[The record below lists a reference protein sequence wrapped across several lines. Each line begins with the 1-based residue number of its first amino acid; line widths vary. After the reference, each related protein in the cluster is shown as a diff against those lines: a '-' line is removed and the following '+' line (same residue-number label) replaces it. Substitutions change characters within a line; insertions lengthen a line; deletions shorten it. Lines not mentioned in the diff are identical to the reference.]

1 MFRKL
6 ILVLI
11 MLLAIAI
18 PASFLALSD
27 NYFSERT
34 DLYIRQHVITK
45 TSDIYS
51 KIIKEEFN
59 DTFNTTD
66 LVNYQFNDNNEIE
79 SILINSKKVNN
90 LVFIASSLIS
100 DALKSG
106 EIESELELISFPL
119 GQLISKSIFAGTGPD
134 IYIEVDPITSY
145 KVDIKTEMKE
155 YGLNN
160 VIFEVYLVSVIEV
173 EVMIP
178 LKQEKVICENKTLI
192 LSQIVSG
199 KVPHFYYSS

>member
-6 ILVLI
+6 LLVMM
-11 MLLAIAI
+11 MLLIIAT
-18 PASFLALSD
+18 PASFLAISD

-34 DLYIRQHVITK
+34 DIYIKQHVTSK
-45 TSDIYS
+45 ASDIYA
-51 KIIKEEFN
+51 KVIKEEFN
-59 DTFNTTD
+59 ETFKTEE
-66 LVNYQFNDNNEIE
+66 LVNYQFNNNNEIE
-79 SILINSKKVNN
+79 SILINTKKVNE
-90 LVFIASSLIS
+90 LTFIAASLIS
-100 DALKSG
+100 ESLKNG
-106 EIESELELISFPL
+106 EIEHELEKISFPL
-119 GQLISKSIFAGTGPD
+119 GQLVSKSIFAGTGPD

-160 VIFEVYLVSVIEV
+160 AIFEIYLVSIIEV

-192 LSQIVSG
+192 MSQVISG
-199 KVPHFYYSS
+199 KVPHFYYNS